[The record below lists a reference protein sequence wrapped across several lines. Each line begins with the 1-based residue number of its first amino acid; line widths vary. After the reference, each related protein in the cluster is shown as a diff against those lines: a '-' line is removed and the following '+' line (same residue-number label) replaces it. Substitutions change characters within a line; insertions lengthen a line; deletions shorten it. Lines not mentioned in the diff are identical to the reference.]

1 MITYK
6 NIYMKNVCTMHNS
19 KSYSLHHFNFNLR
32 IFIFTCKKI
41 KRQQRLIKTIL
52 SDKMII
58 L

>member
-1 MITYK
+1 
-6 NIYMKNVCTMHNS
+6 MKNVCTMHNS

-41 KRQQRLIKTIL
+41 KRQQRLIKTQL
-52 SDKMII
+52 SDKKII